1 MSISSIARTLIA
13 LLALSAMAP
22 LLSACNTTEGLGKD
36 TSAAGRSI
44 SNTAKDAKEGL

>member
-1 MSISSIARTLIA
+1 MTVSSAARALIV
-13 LLALSAMAP
+13 LLALTAVAP

-44 SNTAKDAKEGL
+44 SNTAEDAKEGL

>member
-1 MSISSIARTLIA
+1 MSVSSTARALIV
-13 LLALSAMAP
+13 LLALSAVAP

-36 TSAAGRSI
+36 TSAAGKAI